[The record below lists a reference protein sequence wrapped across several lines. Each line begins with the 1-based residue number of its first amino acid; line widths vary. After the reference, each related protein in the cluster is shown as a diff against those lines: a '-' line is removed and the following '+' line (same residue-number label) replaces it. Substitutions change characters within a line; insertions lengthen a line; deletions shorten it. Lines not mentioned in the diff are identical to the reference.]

1 MDFVNKDLIISS
13 LYLHSQFIKKNSNV
27 SAIHRLMNPHVNS
40 NARICAEL
48 NSWHTYASSPAQNDA
63 VSLDVTT
70 SVSVIQ
76 SNSVITK
83 SDTL

>member
-1 MDFVNKDLIISS
+1 
-13 LYLHSQFIKKNSNV
+13 
-27 SAIHRLMNPHVNS
+27 MNPHVNS